1 MKKKILSGIL
11 TAALL
16 LGAAAVPGAYAANT
30 DSSAIPITLT
40 SSSSSTSSTDAKKIE
55 VPLPT
60 VDVITRVADV
70 QVRGNQCSIEDA
82 VKNASALPDANKLDY
97 TGTTLV
103 ISAAE
108 DIPAIKDASGKTV
121 VPAAANGSIVQTV
134 VLQKGDDPTA
144 VKIKNLASGYAY
156 TVTMTVPPQQQEI
169 ALLSSTY
176 TFTAGDTDTLQLSTD
191 ADASSVQPAFSEGN
205 NLWIASSSASSEESA
220 LSTTE
225 SASSDAPSSQDD
237 VSYANVQTISQPLQE
252 DESTASSSSASSNA
266 IDQKA
271 VSQSVD
277 TTAAFSYSWNT
288 LAAAKHPAALSLSN
302 EKELAIYTASNSSSQ
317 DKAGRTVV
325 TPASTKVAT
334 FSYNGNGVKA
344 KSTDSLSDGSYYIG
358 RADTQQVLADT
369 TAGSAKAGT
378 AQTLSTKA
386 RIVSASAL
394 SSTSNS
400 QVGALQIVNTME
412 GKSDGQL
419 AGVQFKVTGAQSGG
433 RRYDKT
439 FTTDAHGKI
448 TIEKL
453 PVGTYTAQ
461 PLSNAATAGYLIPE
475 KKTLTVR
482 ASMMATINFQT
493 EKAPASSTAP
503 TSASTFSGNPA
514 PGAVLTSSTS
524 NMSSAG
530 ASSSGTG
537 TPGAP
542 AAPKTGQDSV
552 APVTA
557 AIVLLGAGTAC
568 FVICRNRRNTQHEQ
582 EQKK

>member
-30 DSSAIPITLT
+30 NSSAIPITLT
-40 SSSSSTSSTDAKKIE
+40 SSSSSTSSTDDEKVE

-82 VKNASALPDANKLDY
+82 VKTASALPDANKLDY

-144 VKIKNLASGYAY
+144 VKIKNLASGYSY

-191 ADASSVQPAFSEGN
+191 AAASSVQPASSEDK

-252 DESTASSSSASSNA
+252 DASTASSSSASSNA

-288 LAAAKHPAALSLSN
+288 LAAAKHPAALSN
-302 EKELAIYTASNSSSQ
+302 EKELAIYTASNSSGQ

-325 TPASTKVAT
+325 TPANTKVAT
-334 FSYNGNGVKA
+334 FSYNGNAVQA

-358 RADTQQVLADT
+358 RADTQQVPADT
-369 TAGSAKAGT
+369 TAGSTQAGT
-378 AQTLSTKA
+378 AQTLTTKA

-433 RRYDKT
+433 GRYDKT

-482 ASMMATINFQT
+482 GGMMATINFQT

-503 TSASTFSGNPA
+503 TSASTSSGNPA

-524 NMSSAG
+524 SMSSAG

-542 AAPKTGQDSV
+542 EAPKTGQDSV
-552 APVTA
+552 APVTT

-568 FVICRNRRNTQHEQ
+568 FVICRNRRNTQHEK